1 MLSRFVRLGLTLAA
15 FLTVC
20 AFWATKAQATPA
32 FAKKEGIKDC
42 NYCHVNPGGPRNFRG
57 RYYRA
62 HGNSFDGF
70 DNIFEAHLAGV
81 ADPMANGADARATVA
96 SYPNVKVDLPEV
108 LKFTMPDID
117 GKTVNLGRYQGDV
130 ILIINVASKCGNTP
144 QYEALEKLYE
154 ANKSKDFVILG
165 FPANDFGAQEPG
177 TDKEIK
183 EFCTGKYNVTFPI
196 FHKITVKGDDTAPL
210 YKYLI
215 DKKTDPKF
223 GGAIDWNFAKFLVN
237 RKGEIIARFPAGT
250 KPTDPAFVSAVEKA
264 LAEPKPTGEK
274 TASIK

>member
-1 MLSRFVRLGLTLAA
+1 MLSRIARLGLALAA

-20 AFWATKAQATPA
+20 AFWCNSAQATPA

-57 RYYRA
+57 LYYKA
-62 HGNSFDGF
+62 HGNSFADF
-70 DNIFEAHLAGV
+70 DNIFEARIAGV
-81 ADPMANGADARATVA
+81 KDVTANGADAKPTVA
-96 SYPNVKVDLPEV
+96 GYPRVKVELPDV
-108 LKFTMPDID
+108 LKFTVKDID
-117 GKTVNLGRYQGDV
+117 SKTVNLGRYQGDV

-144 QYEALEKLYE
+144 QYEALQKLYE

-177 TDKEIK
+177 TNEEIK
-183 EFCTGKYNVTFPI
+183 AFCTGKYNVTFPI
-196 FHKITVKGDDTAPL
+196 FSKITVKGDDTAPL
-210 YKYLI
+210 YKFLI

-223 GGAIDWNFAKFLVN
+223 GGEIDWNFAKFLVN
-237 RKGEIIARFPAGT
+237 RKGEVVARFKAGV
-250 KPTDPAFVSAVEKA
+250 KPTDAEFVSVVEK
-264 LAEPKPTGEK
+264 LLKEPKPSNDK